1 MENHLLPI
9 IHFTEEIMH
18 RGAGSYLYD
27 TDGKKYLDLNS
38 GQFCVALGHSNK
50 ALLSK
55 VFEKASDIV
64 HTASNIYTDEVAEC
78 SNLLNAMSGEMD
90 AYSILLSTGSEAVEF
105 CLRYAKFIKG
115 RQGVVCFDKGY
126 HGLTLGSQSITFG
139 GKFTK
144 PHVENTASVSVPE
157 TTDEAA
163 ESIGAL
169 RELLKTGEYA
179 AVVTEPIVSVGGM
192 IYPPE
197 DWFKQL
203 REVCDEFDVLMVFD
217 ESQTGFG
224 RTGDWFAYQ
233 TYDTVPDMVVLAKS
247 VGLGFPVSVAMFRSS
262 LLPES
267 DVYAMSH
274 YSSHQND
281 SFAAAIIN
289 AAVGYMEANGVLA
302 GVAEKGEYF
311 LQKLKELEDKNKHIM
326 KARGK
331 GLMLGCE
338 LAYDG
343 ISDYRHLYADLYDK
357 MMKNGVIIQGT
368 GGGHTLRF
376 LPDYLISHED
386 IDFAVDTLDR
396 VLKEIQPRGK
406 EQ

>member
-1 MENHLLPI
+1 MDNHLLPI
-9 IHFTEEIMH
+9 IHFTEEVMS
-18 RGAGSYLYD
+18 RGEGSYLYD
-27 TDGKKYLDLNS
+27 TEGKKYLDLNS

-50 ALLSK
+50 EILDR
-55 VFEKASDIV
+55 VFEKASKVV

-78 SNLLNAMSGEMD
+78 SNLLNSMSGKMD

-105 CLRYAKFIKG
+105 CLRYAKYIKG

-144 PHVENTASVSVPE
+144 PHVDEIASVKVPE
-157 TTDEAA
+157 TAEEAE
-163 ESIGAL
+163 ESIKDL
-169 RELLKTGEYA
+169 REHLKSGEYA

-192 IYPPE
+192 IYPPKE
-197 DWFKQL
+197 WFKKL
-203 REVCDEFDVLMVFD
+203 REVCDEYDTLIVFD

-247 VGLGFPVSVAMFRSS
+247 VGLGFPVSVAMFRKE
-262 LLPES
+262 LLPDG

-289 AAVGYMEANGVLA
+289 TAFRYMEDNNVLE
-302 GVAEKGEYF
+302 GIKEKGDYF
-311 LQKLKELEDKNKHIM
+311 LKKLKELEDRNSHIL

-338 LAYDG
+338 LDYEG
-343 ISDYRHLYADLYDK
+343 VTDYRPLYAKLYDR

-368 GGGHTLRF
+368 NGGHTLRF

-386 IDFAVDTLDR
+386 IDFAVNTLDR
-396 VLKEIQPRGK
+396 VLNEL
-406 EQ
+406 

>member
-1 MENHLLPI
+1 MDNHLLPI
-9 IHFTEEIMH
+9 IHFTEEVMH
-18 RGAGSYLYD
+18 RGEGSYLYD

-50 ALLSK
+50 EILDEIFAKAGK
-55 VFEKASDIV
+55 VV

-78 SNLLNAMSGEMD
+78 SNLLNKMSGDMD

-144 PHVENTASVSVPE
+144 PHVNDIASVSVPE
-157 TTDEAA
+157 TAEEAA
-163 ESIGAL
+163 ESIKAL
-169 RELLKTGEYA
+169 KELLKSGEYA

-192 IYPPE
+192 IYPPKE
-197 DWFKQL
+197 WFKQL
-203 REVCDEFDVLMVFD
+203 REVCDEYDTLIVFD

-247 VGLGFPVSVAMFRSS
+247 VGLGFPVSAALFRKE
-262 LLPES
+262 LLPEG

-289 AAVGYMEANGVLA
+289 TAVRYMEENNVLE
-302 GVAEKGEYF
+302 GIKERGDYF
-311 LQKLKELEDKNKHIM
+311 LSKLKELEAKNSHIL

-338 LAYDG
+338 LDYEG
-343 ISDYRHLYADLYDK
+343 VTDYRPLYAKLYDR

-368 GGGHTLRF
+368 NGGHTLRF
-376 LPDYLISHED
+376 LPDYLITHED
-386 IDFAVDTLDR
+386 IDFAIDTLDR
-396 VLKEIQPRGK
+396 VLNEL
-406 EQ
+406 